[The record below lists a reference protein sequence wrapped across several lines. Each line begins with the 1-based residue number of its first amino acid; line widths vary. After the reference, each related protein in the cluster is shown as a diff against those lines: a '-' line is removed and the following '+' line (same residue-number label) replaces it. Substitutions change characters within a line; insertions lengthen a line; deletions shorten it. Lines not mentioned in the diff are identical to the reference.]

1 MIRRPPRST
10 LFPYTTLFRSLRHLD
25 PEPRVGHAQADRSAR
40 LKECAAVLPSEIV
53 SLTHEPD
60 MRLDDLGRHARRV
73 GADDGKGFADDS
85 FGAGQANSTVEQDLG
100 DPRHAHVTHHAQ
112 PPG

>member
-25 PEPRVGHAQADRSAR
+25 PEPRVGHAQTDRSAR

-60 MRLDDLGRHARRV
+60 MRLDDLGRHPRRV
-73 GADDGKGFADDS
+73 GPDHRKGFA
-85 FGAGQANSTVEQDLG
+85 GEPLRAEQPNSTVEQDVRE
-100 DPRHAHVTHHAQ
+100 PR
-112 PPG
+112 